1 MVLQCCICKKKTK
14 YLHPDLSF
22 HLFPNNIDDR
32 TIWVA
37 NLGENIKVSK
47 YSRICSTHFRLGD
60 FEIKPS
66 GKNFL
71 KIGAIPV
78 SEVDSE
84 LVLRSETSSKRLF
97 VDTPEDN
104 ASHLNFK
111 YNVNAPGPSSIK
123 RSKVILD
130 RQASTNSSS
139 DTGSVENFEM
149 DIDPAGR
156 SLKSTKRMKKEQ
168 LLLKYLLAEEIED
181 EEMLSVQSLE
191 KHAIFKRRQEEG

>member
-1 MVLQCCICKKKTK
+1 MGPNVKIVLLIIVLQCCICKKKQNI
-14 YLHPDLSF
+14 YIPDLSF
-22 HLFPNNIDDR
+22 HLFPNNIDDP

-37 NLGENIKVSK
+37 NLRENIKVSK

-66 GKNFL
+66 GKIFL

-84 LVLRSETSSKRLF
+84 LVLRSKITSKRLF
-97 VDTPEDN
+97 VDTSVDN

-123 RSKVILD
+123 RSKVILN

-139 DTGSVENFEM
+139 DTASVENFAM

-156 SLKSTKRMKKEQ
+156 SLK
-168 LLLKYLLAEEIED
+168 EE
-181 EEMLSVQSLE
+181 
-191 KHAIFKRRQEEG
+191 K